1 MNRQRN
7 AYVASGDVQAVS
19 VDGDSIV
26 RAVRQNSPYHKT
38 PETDA
43 FVQPL
48 EKWLAEERQPGDTLN
63 LKSQRFS
70 VTVTYKDL
78 NSKN

>member
-7 AYVASGDVQAVS
+7 AFVATGDVQAVS
-19 VDGDSIV
+19 VDGETIV

-38 PETDA
+38 PETDK

-48 EKWLAEERQPGDTLN
+48 KKWLAEQRKPGDSIN

-78 NSKN
+78 NSQS